1 MEGLNMSDFKLEGV
15 FPALVTPFKKDES
28 IDEEA
33 FRTLIQYVMP
43 HVDGIVPCGTTG
55 EFVYLDLEERKSLL
69 EMAIDEVK
77 SEKHVIAGT
86 GACSTKHAIELTKYA
101 KDAGADASLI
111 VNPYYLNPTDKGHY
125 EHFYQIAKN
134 TDFPIIMYNIPQC
147 TGSFLPRR
155 VIEDLAKIDNIIGLK
170 DSSGNLTYTLE
181 VLEKVRDKIN
191 VVIGHDEVVLPA
203 LAAGCKGMILA
214 SAQVFPDI
222 WQELFKAVKDR
233 DLEKAKELQMKVQK
247 LARIFC
253 RYGGAVPVK
262 AALRMMGL
270 KMGRTR
276 KPLREGG
283 VIIHED
289 REEIWVELE
298 KLGKVKP
305 TPFEFNIPDIPLDT
319 RFEDVGLS
327 KEEMEKSGLFTGSG
341 DAGDGKE
348 QVHVDLVLGR
358 KNSPLGKAFATQL
371 THPRHGH
378 EALTTILEPNLTVRP
393 STLIVPAI
401 ELKNLRQANMI
412 FGPTQS
418 AVAKAIVDNIEKGF
432 ITKEMVSN
440 YLIILKLY
448 VPPNALDRQQL
459 YDNNYQAADKALK
472 DALSTKKGGA

>member
-1 MEGLNMSDFKLEGV
+1 MSEFKLEGV
-15 FPALVTPFKKDES
+15 FPALITPFKKDES

-33 FRTLIQYVMP
+33 FRSLISYVMP
-43 HVDGIVPCGTTG
+43 HVNGIVPCGTTG
-55 EFVYLDLEERKSLL
+55 EFVYLDFEERKRL
-69 EMAIDEVK
+69 IDIAVEEIKDGRYV
-77 SEKHVIAGT
+77 VAGT

-101 KDAGADASLI
+101 KDAGADASL
-111 VNPYYLNPTDKGHY
+111 VVSPYYLNPADKGHY

-155 VIEDLAKIDNIIGLK
+155 VIEDLANIDNIVGLK
-170 DSSGNLTYTLE
+170 DSSGNLTFTLE

-214 SAQVFPDI
+214 SAQVFPDV
-222 WQELFKAVKDR
+222 WQELFSAVKEGN
-233 DLEKAKELQMKVQK
+233 LERAQELQMKVQK

-276 KPLREGG
+276 KPIREGG

-289 REEIWVELE
+289 REEIRVELE
-298 KLGKVKP
+298 KLGKIESA
-305 TPFEFNIPDIPLDT
+305 PFEFSVPDIPIKS
-319 RFEDVGLS
+319 RFEDVGIA
-327 KEEMEKSGLFTGSG
+327 KEDIQGSGLLLGTASSG
-341 DAGDGKE
+341 EGKE
-348 QVHVDLVLGR
+348 QVHVDLVMGE
-358 KNSPLGKAFATQL
+358 KSSPLGKAFAVQL

-393 STLIVPAI
+393 STLIVPGI

-412 FGPTQS
+412 YGPTQS
-418 AVAKAIVDNIEKGF
+418 AVAKVIVDNIEQGT
-432 ITKEMVSN
+432 ITNEMVKN
-440 YLIILKLY
+440 YLMIIKIH
-448 VPPNALDRQQL
+448 VPPNALDRQLL
-459 YDNNYQAADKALK
+459 YENNYQAVDSALKKAL
-472 DALSTKKGGA
+472 SGSSGGD

>member
-1 MEGLNMSDFKLEGV
+1 MSEFELKGV

-33 FRTLIQYVMP
+33 FRALIQHVLP
-43 HVDGIVPCGTTG
+43 HVDGVVPCGTTG
-55 EFVYLDLEERKSLL
+55 EFVYLDTEEKKRLYDI
-69 EMAIDEVK
+69 AVDELK
-77 SEKHVIAGT
+77 GNKFVIAGT
-86 GACSTKHAIELTKYA
+86 GDCATKHAVELTNYA
-101 KDAGADASLI
+101 KDAGCHAALVVS
-111 VNPYYLNPTDKGHY
+111 PYYLNPADKGHY
-125 EHFYQIAKN
+125 EHFYQVAKR

-155 VIEDLAKIDNIIGLK
+155 VIEDLANIDNIVGLK

-203 LAAGCKGMILA
+203 LSAGCKGMILA

-222 WQELFKAVKDR
+222 WQELFSAVKDG
-233 DLEKAKELQMKVQK
+233 DLKKAQELQMKVQK

-270 KMGRTR
+270 KVGRAR
-276 KPLREGG
+276 KPIREGG

-289 REEIWVELE
+289 REEIRVELE
-298 KLGKVKP
+298 KLGKIDAA
-305 TPFEFNIPDIPLDT
+305 PFEFTIPDVPLPS
-319 RFEDVGLS
+319 RFEDVGIVETDV
-327 KEEMEKSGLFTGSG
+327 KEGGLIVGTGSSG
-341 DAGDGKE
+341 EGKE
-348 QVHVDLVLGR
+348 QVHVDVVIG
-358 KNSPLGKAFATQL
+358 KKSSSMGKAFAIQL

-401 ELKNLRQANMI
+401 ELTNLRQANMI
-412 FGPTQS
+412 YGPTQS
-418 AVAKAIVDNIEKGF
+418 AVAKVIVDNIQQKIISED
-432 ITKEMVSN
+432 MVKN
-440 YLIILKLY
+440 YLMILKIH
-448 VPPNALDRQQL
+448 VPPDALDRQKL
-459 YDNNYQAADKALK
+459 YENNYDAVDRAIKG
-472 DALSTKKGGA
+472 ALSVSPGGE

>member
-1 MEGLNMSDFKLEGV
+1 MSEFKLEGV
-15 FPALVTPFKKDES
+15 FPALVTPFKKDET

-33 FRTLIQYVMP
+33 FTALIQHVMP

-55 EFVYLDLEERKSLL
+55 EFVYLDLKERKRLIDL
-69 EMAIDEVK
+69 AIDEMK
-77 SEKHVIAGT
+77 NGKYVIAGT
-86 GACSTKHAIELTKYA
+86 GACATKHAIELSKYA
-101 KDAGADASLI
+101 KDAGANASL
-111 VNPYYLNPTDKGHY
+111 VVSPYYLNPTDNGHY
-125 EHFYQIAKN
+125 EHFFQIAAK

-147 TGSFLPRR
+147 TGSYLPRR
-155 VIEDLAKIDNIIGLK
+155 VIEDLAQIDNIVGLK
-170 DSSGNLTYTLE
+170 DSSGNLTFTLE
-181 VLEKVRDKIN
+181 VLEKVGDKID

-203 LAAGCKGMILA
+203 LSAGCKGMILA

-222 WQELFKAVKDR
+222 WQELFKAVKDGN
-233 DLEKAKELQMKVQK
+233 LKEAQKVQMKVQK

-289 REEIWVELE
+289 REEIRVELE
-298 KLGKVKP
+298 KLVKIQP
-305 TPFEFNIPDIPLDT
+305 AQFEFTVPDVPIT
-319 RFEDVGLS
+319 SRFEDIGMS
-327 KEEMEKSGLFTGSG
+327 EEDIQHAELLYGTAQ
-341 DAGDGKE
+341 AGEDSE
-348 QVHVDLVLGR
+348 QVHVDLVCGK
-358 KNSPLGKAFATQL
+358 KNGLLGKAFALQL

-401 ELKNLRQANMI
+401 KLKNLRQANMI

-418 AVAKAIVDNIEKGF
+418 AVAKVIVDNIQKGT
-432 ITKEMVSN
+432 ITKEMTRTHVM
-440 YLIILKLY
+440 ILKIF
-448 VPPNALDRQQL
+448 VPPNALNRQKL
-459 YDNNYQAADKALK
+459 YENNYQAVDSALNAALK
-472 DALSTKKGGA
+472 GIRGGD

>member
-1 MEGLNMSDFKLEGV
+1 MSEFELKGV
-15 FPALVTPFKKDES
+15 FPALITPFKKDES

-33 FRTLIQYVMP
+33 FRMLIQHVLP

-55 EFVYLDLEERKSLL
+55 EFVYLDMEEKKRLYDI
-69 EMAIDEVK
+69 AVDELK
-77 SEKHVIAGT
+77 GKKFVIAGT
-86 GACSTKHAIELTKYA
+86 GDCATKHAIELTNYA
-101 KDAGADASLI
+101 KDAGCDAALVVS
-111 VNPYYLNPTDKGHY
+111 PYYLNPSDKGHY
-125 EHFYQIAKN
+125 EHFYQIAKQ
-134 TDFPIIMYNIPQC
+134 TEFPIIMYNIPQC

-155 VIEDLAKIDNIIGLK
+155 VIEDLANIDNIVGLK

-203 LAAGCKGMILA
+203 LSAGCKGMILA

-222 WQELFKAVKDR
+222 WQELFSKVKEGNLKKAQ
-233 DLEKAKELQMKVQK
+233 ELQMKVQK

-270 KMGRTR
+270 SVGRAR
-276 KPLREGG
+276 KPIREGG

-289 REEIWVELE
+289 REEIRVELE
-298 KLGKVKP
+298 KLGKIETV
-305 TPFEFNIPDIPLDT
+305 PFEFKVPDIPLQS
-319 RFEDVGLS
+319 RFEELGILS
-327 KEEMEKSGLFTGSG
+327 NDIQDSGLLVASSF
-341 DAGDGKE
+341 AGDGKE
-348 QVHVDLVLGR
+348 QVHVDLVMG
-358 KNSPLGKAFATQL
+358 KKSSPIGNAFAAQL

-412 FGPTQS
+412 YGPTQS
-418 AVAKAIVDNIEKGF
+418 AVAKVIVDNIEQE
-432 ITKEMVSN
+432 IVTEDMVRN
-440 YLIILKLY
+440 YLMILKIH
-448 VPPNALDRQQL
+448 VAPNALDRQKL
-459 YDNNYQAADKALK
+459 YENNYQAVDQALK
-472 DALSTKKGGA
+472 DALSGSQGGD

>member
-1 MEGLNMSDFKLEGV
+1 MSGFKLEGV

-33 FRTLIQYVMP
+33 FRTLIQHVMP
-43 HVDGIVPCGTTG
+43 NVDGIVPCGTTG
-55 EFVYLDLEERKSLL
+55 EFVYLDLEERKRLL
-69 EMAIDEVK
+69 DIAIDEVK
-77 SEKHVIAGT
+77 NGKSMIAGT
-86 GACSTKHAIELTKYA
+86 GACSTKHAIELTNYA

-111 VNPYYLNPTDKGHY
+111 VSPYYLDPTDKGQY
-125 EHFYQIAKN
+125 EHFYQIAKK

-147 TGSFLPRR
+147 TGSFLSRR

-181 VLEKVRDKIN
+181 VLEKVRNKIN

-214 SAQVFPDI
+214 SAQVFPEI

-233 DLEKAKELQMKVQK
+233 ELEKAQELQMKVQK

-298 KLGKVKP
+298 KLGKVKA
-305 TPFEFNIPDIPLDT
+305 TTFEFSVPDIPLT
-319 RFEDVGLS
+319 SRFEEIGLS
-327 KEEMEKSGLFTGSG
+327 EEDIKGSGLLIGTG
-341 DAGDGKE
+341 DAGEGAE
-348 QVHVDLVLGR
+348 QVHVDLVLGE
-358 KNSPLGKAFATQL
+358 KSSPLGKAFAVQL

-378 EALTTILEPNLTVRP
+378 EALTTILEPNLTIRP

-418 AVAKAIVDNIEKGF
+418 AVAKVIVDNIERGV
-432 ITKEMVSN
+432 IAREMVKN
-440 YLIILKLY
+440 HLFMLKVY
-448 VPPNALDRQQL
+448 VHPNALDRQRL
-459 YDNNYQAADKALK
+459 YDNNYQAVDKALK
-472 DALSTKKGGA
+472 EALSSQKGGA